1 MMHRNRPAPGR
12 TFGPGP
18 SCLAYL
24 EDSEREANTDVGDS
38 MLVAKRCDGGDKT
51 QIWKYANNRI
61 TATDNRSI
69 TVDAWYQGAAVCL
82 GDCTRLPGQ
91 LLMRGG
97 VGPGT
102 VLVFNDKKGT
112 LVTNSARGTLPNDVC
127 LDISP
132 TAGGGDALQLWSKP
146 QPNGAVAVHLINN
159 HQSNT
164 YTGIKITLAEVGITS
179 RTATVRDIWARKD
192 LPIVKDGVFEITVEP
207 RDSAFVLLT
216 PPDITSTSKGDT

>member
-1 MMHRNRPAPGR
+1 
-12 TFGPGP
+12 
-18 SCLAYL
+18 
-24 EDSEREANTDVGDS
+24 
-38 MLVAKRCDGGDKT
+38 MLVAKRCDRGDKT
-51 QIWKYANNRI
+51 QVWKYVNNHI

-91 LLMRGG
+91 VLTRGS

-132 TAGGGDALQLWSKP
+132 TAGGGEALQLWTKP

-179 RTATVRDIWARKD
+179 SRTATVRDIWARKD
-192 LPIVKDGVFEITVEP
+192 LPVVKGGVFEITVGP

-216 PPDITSTSKGDT
+216 PPDITSTSKGDK